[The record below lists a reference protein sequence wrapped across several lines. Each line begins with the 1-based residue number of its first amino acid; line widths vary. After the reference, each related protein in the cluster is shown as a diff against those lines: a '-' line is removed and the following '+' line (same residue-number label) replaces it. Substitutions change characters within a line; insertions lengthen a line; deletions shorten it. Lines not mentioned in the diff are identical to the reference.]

1 MPIPDLM
8 TVVKDPEFYSL
19 PMGERQK
26 VLQTVDP
33 DFKALDENEQI
44 KALTGLENKF
54 MRKQS
59 SPTNKMVPSHTTGI
73 PEMDLQA
80 AHTKMQSTANTV
92 NPYANAF
99 SPVIRTAL
107 EGGGAAG
114 GTALGL
120 AGGPVGGAVMGG
132 AGYAFGKSLADLY
145 DESVGIKRERTTFD
159 KYLDPA
165 GNFMEPGSTAEVLT
179 RPTRDMI
186 AGAAMAGPAE
196 LAAQAVVAIPQAA
209 KGVLSWMKAPT
220 LMSKAGAEKGAAEY
234 LRAST
239 SQGEIY
245 ARNADEAAAI
255 EAIINKDVKSG
266 EPLFKFSLGERS
278 FDPNQIKAQQVINL
292 PQGKAANLKVET
304 KQSNDI
310 ALRNYF
316 QRNFNG
322 EEGADDFL
330 SAIQGKKTSLDT
342 AKQSAEDQV
351 QGVASGIKT
360 ETPEQAGSGVLS
372 NIYEAETP
380 IKQAMGE
387 LEAAIPR
394 YPMKLNNLKAKINEI
409 ISNPKLSLHQRKAIE
424 SFRDNELPEI
434 VKSGEDTFSAMGIN
448 RTINDNAQK
457 AYAAG
462 DNAVGRIFT
471 ILKKEGLQ
479 PDIEAV
485 SDLARSGKIVDFGG
499 RAIDADAL
507 ASELE
512 RNLKQLAEMRASSK
526 VDVDALKKGIKD
538 AGGMARM
545 KVVREGDDQYIESL
559 AKDYENLTGKKPP
572 TISGARPEDVKTLET
587 RNEWISK
594 MLSESS
600 PGQDVGARMRAFNE
614 YSRTEYFGKFGT
626 PSVEK
631 TIAKGGQSAGTK
643 MRIEQIPAQF
653 KTATGAE
660 DLINAIGPERAKE
673 AMRGSFGYDIL
684 RGATDPVTGKIVGR
698 KLENELA
705 KNREMLSKYGLYDE
719 FSNLQ
724 SAQKTVD
731 NISTVATAFEKSTA
745 GRLIGVDS
753 DKAIRNILSG
763 SRTAADMQEVVKT
776 VKNNPAALKGLKNS
790 FGQWVSDYS
799 ETTWKSLADNKAT
812 ISQAQFSRAMKKA
825 NEAARV
831 LYADEPQKL
840 EALQTMQRAYEI
852 SARSSRA
859 PGGVGSDSAEKVV
872 NTIAKNAVDMAVVT
886 SNTARSVKAFWNF
899 IGKRRQS
906 KVDEIIAQAIYDP
919 DYAYV
924 IMQGSKGRINPED
937 LETIVGNKIINLDD
951 YRKGQRQAALTGTAA
966 ASNHGD

>member
-1 MPIPDLM
+1 MSEPTREEMLAEAYRRGILPDDMKAAYEEAMRRGLVQAPSAPTAMEPAHTTPIPSDM
-8 TVVKDPEFYSL
+8 
-19 PMGERQK
+19 Q
-26 VLQTVDP
+26 LQ
-33 DFKALDENEQI
+33 
-44 KALTGLENKF
+44 
-54 MRKQS
+54 S
-59 SPTNKMVPSHTTGI
+59 
-73 PEMDLQA
+73 
-80 AHTKMQSTANTV
+80 AHTKMQATANTV

-99 SPVIRTAL
+99 SPVIRTTL

-132 AGYAFGKSLADLY
+132 AGYALGKSLADLY
-145 DESVGIKRERTTFD
+145 DESVGIKRERTTVD
-159 KYLDPA
+159 KYLDPV
-165 GNFMEPGSTAEVLT
+165 GNFMTPGSTADVLT
-179 RPTRDMI
+179 RPTRDMV

-196 LAAQAVVAIPQAA
+196 LAARAVVAIPQAA

-220 LMSKAGAEKGAAEY
+220 IMSKAGAEKGAAEY

-245 ARNADEAAAI
+245 ARNVDEATAI
-255 EAIINKDVKSG
+255 ENIINKDVKQG
-266 EPLFKFSLGERS
+266 EPLFKFSMGERS
-278 FDPNQIKAQQVINL
+278 FDPNQIKAQQVVNL

-304 KQSNDI
+304 KQNNDI

-316 QRNFNG
+316 QRNFKG
-322 EEGADDFL
+322 EEGVDDFL
-330 SAIQGKKTSLDT
+330 AALQGKKSALDT
-342 AKQSAEDQV
+342 AKQSAEGQV
-351 QGVASGIKT
+351 QNVASGIKT
-360 ETPEQAGSGVLS
+360 ENPEQAGSGVLS
-372 NIYEAETP
+372 SIHEAETP

-387 LEAAIPR
+387 LESQIPR
-394 YPMKLNNLKAKINEI
+394 YPMKLDNLKAKINEI
-409 ISNPKLSLHQRKAIE
+409 INNPKLSLHQRKAIE
-424 SFRDNELPEI
+424 SFRDNELPEL

-448 RTINDNAQK
+448 RTLNDNAQK
-457 AYAAG
+457 AYTSG

-485 SDLARSGKIVDFGG
+485 SDMARSGKIVDFGG
-499 RAIDADAL
+499 RVIDADAL

-512 RNLKQLAEMRASSK
+512 RNLKQLAEMRASTK
-526 VDVDALKKGIKD
+526 VDVEALKKGIRD
-538 AGGMARM
+538 AGGQARM

-572 TISGARPEDVKTLET
+572 TISGARPEDVKTLES

-614 YSRTEYFGKFGT
+614 YSSTEYFGKFGT

-631 TIAKGGQSAGTK
+631 TIAKGGQAAGTK

-653 KTATGAE
+653 KTPTGAD
-660 DLINAIGPERAKE
+660 DLIRAVGPERAQE

-684 RGATDPVTGKIVGR
+684 QGATDPATGKIIGR

-705 KNREMLSKYGLYDE
+705 KNKEMLVRYGLYDE

-724 SAQKTVD
+724 SAQKLVD
-731 NISTVATAFEKSTA
+731 DISTVASAFEKSSA
-745 GRLIGVDS
+745 GRLIGIDS
-753 DKAIRNILSG
+753 DKAVRNILSG
-763 SRTAADMQEVVKT
+763 SRTAADMQQVVQT
-776 VKNNPAALKGLKNS
+776 VKNNPAALRGLKNS
-790 FGQWVSDYS
+790 FGQWVNDYA

-812 ISQAQFSRAMKKA
+812 ISQAQFTRAMKKA

-852 SARSSRA
+852 SARSTRA
-859 PGGVGSDSAEKVV
+859 PGGVGSDTAEKVV
-872 NTIAKNAVDMAVVT
+872 NTLTKNAVDMAVGT
-886 SNTARSVKAFWNF
+886 SNTARAAKAFWNF
-899 IGKRRQS
+899 IGKRRQA

-937 LETIVGNKIINLDD
+937 LETVVGNKIINLDD
-951 YRKGQRQAALTGTAA
+951 YRRGQRQAALTGTAA
-966 ASNHGD
+966 ASNQGD